1 MDHAVFTSCC
11 SAAHSLP
18 APVVID
24 FVLFFSAFHSRQAKF
39 VMDLQLCRLHN
50 GRRAPG
56 QNIWRGGKQHS
67 ADVCVG
73 GGELG
78 GGEWML
84 GSYCCGRSYCLHV
97 TCEDGWT
104 RASAGY
110 TCTQFLFLSSSSFF
124 WRGEG
129 GHYAYVWVYYNVL
142 TDSDDFTLAID
153 HNKSSPKLLSV
164 PIFSF
169 PVSSSFSCWT
179 WSYSVWLRL

>member
-1 MDHAVFTSCC
+1 MFKKWEMIDHAVFTSCC

-18 APVVID
+18 VPVVID

-56 QNIWRGGKQHS
+56 QNIWRGENNIVRMFVSEGE
-67 ADVCVG
+67 G
-73 GGELG
+73 GGG
-78 GGEWML
+78 GVNV

-110 TCTQFLFLSSSSFF
+110 TCTQFLLLLFFSSFF
-124 WRGEG
+124 G
-129 GHYAYVWVYYNVL
+129 GWGGAGGGGVTTPMFGSTITFWQIVMISL
-142 TDSDDFTLAID
+142 
-153 HNKSSPKLLSV
+153 
-164 PIFSF
+164 
-169 PVSSSFSCWT
+169 WQ
-179 WSYSVWLRL
+179 